1 MSEETHCSQ
10 YEPPRQITSWPHCH
24 SPMPSSFLFPC
35 PIQSWPFQATSHNYF
50 LFFYRSNCNRFNL
63 IAKLMLGACSV
74 GFVRHFPQLPPPPL
88 SFPFPSLCSTHFS
101 IYLMNFGF
109 SRGTFHYYSWFIRA
123 LLYRSLRIPAQK
135 CANCIWIILP
145 QGLFN
150 KHEVNN
156 G

>member
-24 SPMPSSFLFPC
+24 SPIPSSFLFP
-35 PIQSWPFQATSHNYF
+35 PTDNRDHSRPHRIIIFFFFIGQTATDSTSLQSWCWVRAQLALSGIS
-50 LFFYRSNCNRFNL
+50 RSVHL
-63 IAKLMLGACSV
+63 
-74 GFVRHFPQLPPPPL
+74 PL
-88 SFPFPSLCSTHFS
+88 SPLPSLCSTHFS

-123 LLYRSLRIPAQK
+123 LLYRTLRIAAQK

-145 QGLFN
+145 LGLFN

>member
-24 SPMPSSFLFPC
+24 SPIPSSFLFP
-35 PIQSWPFQATSHNYF
+35 PTDNRDHSRPHRIIIFF
-50 LFFYRSNCNRFNL
+50 FFYRSNCNRFNL

-74 GFVRHFPQLPPPPL
+74 GFVRHFPQRPPPPL
-88 SFPFPSLCSTHFS
+88 PSLCSTHFS

-123 LLYRSLRIPAQK
+123 LLYRSLRIAAQK

-145 QGLFN
+145 LGLFN

>member
-24 SPMPSSFLFPC
+24 SPNPSSFLALPLL
-35 PIQSWPFQATSHNYF
+35 QSWPFQATSHNYF
-50 LFFYRSNCNRFNL
+50 LFFIGQTATDSTSLQSWCWVRAQLALSGISRSVHL
-63 IAKLMLGACSV
+63 
-74 GFVRHFPQLPPPPL
+74 PL
-88 SFPFPSLCSTHFS
+88 SPLPSLCSTHFS

-123 LLYRSLRIPAQK
+123 LLYRSLRIAAQK

-145 QGLFN
+145 LGLFN